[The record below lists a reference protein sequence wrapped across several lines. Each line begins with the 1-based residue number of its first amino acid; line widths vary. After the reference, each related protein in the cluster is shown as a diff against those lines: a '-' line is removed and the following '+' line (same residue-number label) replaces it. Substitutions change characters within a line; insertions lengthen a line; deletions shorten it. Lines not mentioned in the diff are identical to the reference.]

1 MRVYICSQQC
11 AFYWTT
17 IKCQD
22 KCHKVITKFQ
32 SLSHTHIY
40 IHKYTYITYI
50 EIGTWSVS
58 ESALV
63 DQVISYKIGVECLGA
78 SIASLKTT
86 HGSTIINHIQY
97 TLNSHLCPAVLKECC
112 PEFQFPVDRLHYSL
126 LHIAVC
132 GLVNAPAAPCGISKC
147 QHATIWNKNV
157 VIPHQTTWTTC
168 VTRSV
173 IPRNVHLNWGL

>member
-1 MRVYICSQQC
+1 MQVYICSQQC
-11 AFYWTT
+11 AFYWTS

-32 SLSHTHIY
+32 SHTHIY
-40 IHKYTYITYI
+40 IYIYYI
-50 EIGTWSVS
+50 YSIGTWSVS

-63 DQVISYKIGVECLGA
+63 DQVISYKIGVKCLGA

-86 HGSTIINHIQY
+86 HGSTIINDIQY
-97 TLNSHLCPAVLKECC
+97 ILNNHLCPAVLKECS
-112 PEFQFPVDRLHYSL
+112 PEFQFPVDRLYYSL

-132 GLVNAPAAPCGISKC
+132 GLANAPEVRCGITKC

-157 VIPHQTTWTTC
+157 VIPHQTTLKTC
-168 VTRSV
+168 VTRSI